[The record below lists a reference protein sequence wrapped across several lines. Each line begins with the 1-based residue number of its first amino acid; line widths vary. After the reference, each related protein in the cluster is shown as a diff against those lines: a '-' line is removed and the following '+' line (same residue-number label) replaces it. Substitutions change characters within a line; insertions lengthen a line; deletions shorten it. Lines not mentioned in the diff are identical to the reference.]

1 MIEDFIHL
9 HVHTEYSLLDGFSRI
24 DKLIKRVKEL
34 NMQAV
39 AITDHGCMFGVIDF
53 YKKAKKEGIKPI
65 IGCEVYTASR
75 SLRDKDPK
83 LDKYQGHLVLLAKDM
98 TGYKN
103 LIKLV
108 STGYVEGFY
117 YKPRVDF
124 EELQKHSEGIIALSA
139 CLGGDVQQSLLN
151 RNYEKA
157 KRIAL
162 KLNKIFG
169 QDNFYLELQDHG
181 LKEQRE
187 VNLSLIKLSE
197 ETGIPLVATN
207 DVHYVNKEDSK
218 THDILLCIQTGKILQ
233 DEHRMKFE
241 TDEFYLKSKE
251 EMYDLFS
258 YTQSALENTVKIAQR
273 CNVEFDF
280 NQIHL
285 PKYEVPNGFTP
296 SSYLRKLCMD
306 GLKERFENPSD
317 EIIKRLNYEL
327 DVIENMGYVE
337 YFLIVW
343 DFINFAKENNIMVG
357 PGRGSAAGS
366 IVAYSLKITD
376 IDPIKYGLIFER
388 FLNPERVSMPDC
400 KYIA

>member
-1 MIEDFIHL
+1 MVEDFIHL

-24 DKLIKRVKEL
+24 NKLIKRAKEL
-34 NMQAV
+34 NMKAV
-39 AITDHGCMFGVIDF
+39 AITDHGSMFGVIEF

-75 SLRDKDPK
+75 SLRDKDPNF
-83 LDKYQGHLVLLAKDM
+83 DKYQGHLVLLAKDM

-108 STGYVEGFY
+108 STAYVEGFY
-117 YKPRVDF
+117 YKPRIDF

-157 KRIAL
+157 KKIAL
-162 KLNKIFG
+162 KLNDIFG

-197 ETGIPLVATN
+197 ETGIPLVVTN
-207 DVHYVNKEDSK
+207 DVHYVSKEDSK
-218 THDILLCIQTGKILQ
+218 IHDILLCIQTGKTFK
-233 DEHRMKFE
+233 DENRMKFE

-258 YTQSALENTVKIAQR
+258 YVPDALENTVKIANR
-273 CNVEFDF
+273 CNLEFDF

-285 PKYEVPNGFTP
+285 PKYKVPDGFTP

-306 GLKERFENPSD
+306 GLKERFENPSN
-317 EIIKRLNYEL
+317 EIIERLNYEL
-327 DVIENMGYVE
+327 NVIENMGYVE

-366 IVAYSLKITD
+366 IVAYVLKITD

>member
-1 MIEDFIHL
+1 M
-9 HVHTEYSLLDGFSRI
+9 
-24 DKLIKRVKEL
+24 K
-34 NMQAV
+34 AV
-39 AITDHGCMFGVIDF
+39 AITDHGSMFGVIEF

-75 SLRDKDPK
+75 SLRDKDPNF
-83 LDKYQGHLVLLAKDM
+83 DKYQGHLVLLAKDM

-108 STGYVEGFY
+108 STAYVEGFY
-117 YKPRVDF
+117 YKPRIDF

-157 KRIAL
+157 KKIAL
-162 KLNKIFG
+162 KLNDIFG

-197 ETGIPLVATN
+197 ETGIPLVVTN
-207 DVHYVNKEDSK
+207 DVHYVSKEDSK
-218 THDILLCIQTGKILQ
+218 IHDILLCIQTGKTFK
-233 DEHRMKFE
+233 DENRMKFE

-258 YTQSALENTVKIAQR
+258 YVPDALENTVKIANR
-273 CNVEFDF
+273 CNLEFDF

-285 PKYEVPNGFTP
+285 PKYKVPDGFTP

-306 GLKERFENPSD
+306 GLKERFENPSN
-317 EIIKRLNYEL
+317 EIIERLNYEL
-327 DVIENMGYVE
+327 NVIENMGYVE

-366 IVAYSLKITD
+366 IVAYVLKITD